1 MVCRVYGYSG
11 VLVYG
16 AQQVRSAEWNGESLE
31 SLGINPAK
39 TLLQSYPVWAKASFI
54 ITSVR
59 GAIKNM
65 NYRKPRGEKL

>member
-1 MVCRVYGYSG
+1 VVSRARGKEILFHIKSN
-11 VLVYG
+11 
-16 AQQVRSAEWNGESLE
+16 R
-31 SLGINPAK
+31 AK

-65 NYRKPRGEKL
+65 NYRKPQGEKL